1 MKHMNIETLMD
12 ILDWFDDGLYDYLIH
27 ILLTKLDGKARIR
40 RAMPELRKYA
50 RSLVAAHRGTDRAYP
65 EASKSACLSA
75 PDRTRPPDDGPW
87 HRPKRS
93 QIGSVAGAAQLP
105 NLRTEESL

>member
-1 MKHMNIETLMD
+1 MNSIRESALKWRREERDMKHMNIETLID

-65 EASKSACLSA
+65 E
-75 PDRTRPPDDGPW
+75 G
-87 HRPKRS
+87 
-93 QIGSVAGAAQLP
+93 LP
-105 NLRTEESL
+105 NLPA

>member
-12 ILDWFDDGLYDYLIH
+12 ILDWYDYLDH
-27 ILLTKLDGKARIR
+27 ILLTKPDGEARIR

-65 EASKSACLSA
+65 EGLLN
-75 PDRTRPPDDGPW
+75 
-87 HRPKRS
+87 
-93 QIGSVAGAAQLP
+93 LP
-105 NLRTEESL
+105 A

>member
-1 MKHMNIETLMD
+1 MKHMNIETLID

-50 RSLVAAHRGTDRAYP
+50 RSLVAATGARI
-65 EASKSACLSA
+65 A
-75 PDRTRPPDDGPW
+75 PI
-87 HRPKRS
+87 PK
-93 QIGSVAGAAQLP
+93 GF
-105 NLRTEESL
+105 